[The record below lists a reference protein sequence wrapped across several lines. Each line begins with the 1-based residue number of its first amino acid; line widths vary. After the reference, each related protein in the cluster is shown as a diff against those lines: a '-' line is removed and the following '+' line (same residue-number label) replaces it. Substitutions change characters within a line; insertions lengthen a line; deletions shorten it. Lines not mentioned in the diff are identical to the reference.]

1 MFRREFKIKSN
12 CQLKSSDRKRLY
24 ATILKSFVQL
34 SDTEL
39 QTVLPHKESINQAK
53 IHTTQG
59 ESIYVYLC
67 NGLPLIL
74 DVNNRIVPTIYFLW
88 YFPNLLHGFKVSYFV
103 IEKLAQGADLMVPG
117 ILKNDSGA
125 APYGQVECNELA
137 SIHPLDNKA
146 AIAVGNCLMSSQLMS
161 THGRGRGVEILHIY
175 GDFIC
180 KMVTEKL
187 QIPLI
192 SINELSEK
200 VIDSVEE
207 LELSEQPG
215 DQIKNTTGE
224 IEQVQESQQ
233 ELTPDEILMNLF
245 LTALTHSKPT
255 LPILTNL
262 FYKNYMLN
270 NLPSNM
276 EFDIK
281 KTKNK
286 KLSTFLA
293 QMEKDNVIKL
303 QTVQNVQSLIEINS
317 EHEKIKEYRSKFKK
331 VTVADTTVEELPI
344 GRIEVCENY
353 VVNFAVL
360 TFFNKFGL
368 KKNDTLT
375 VQEIRKMV
383 KEYVKS
389 ENLQDST
396 NKELVM
402 LDPVLSKITQS
413 KTKKLNWKTLIEKI
427 LSLMGNNYEVR
438 KCDILVS
445 TGRGRIPS
453 VDIVTRLRSSNKKVT
468 IIDNLEI
475 YGVDLQEISRECQ
488 HALATSTTLLQ
499 VPSKK
504 GIQFQIQG
512 SHVDYIKKLLTDTVL

>member
-1 MFRREFKIKSN
+1 
-12 CQLKSSDRKRLY
+12 
-24 ATILKSFVQL
+24 
-34 SDTEL
+34 
-39 QTVLPHKESINQAK
+39 
-53 IHTTQG
+53 
-59 ESIYVYLC
+59 
-67 NGLPLIL
+67 
-74 DVNNRIVPTIYFLW
+74 
-88 YFPNLLHGFKVSYFV
+88 
-103 IEKLAQGADLMVPG
+103 
-117 ILKNDSGA
+117 
-125 APYGQVECNELA
+125 
-137 SIHPLDNKA
+137 
-146 AIAVGNCLMSSQLMS
+146 MS

-368 KKNDTLT
+368 K
-375 VQEIRKMV
+375 
-383 KEYVKS
+383 
-389 ENLQDST
+389 
-396 NKELVM
+396 
-402 LDPVLSKITQS
+402 
-413 KTKKLNWKTLIEKI
+413 
-427 LSLMGNNYEVR
+427 
-438 KCDILVS
+438 
-445 TGRGRIPS
+445 
-453 VDIVTRLRSSNKKVT
+453 
-468 IIDNLEI
+468 
-475 YGVDLQEISRECQ
+475 
-488 HALATSTTLLQ
+488 
-499 VPSKK
+499 
-504 GIQFQIQG
+504 
-512 SHVDYIKKLLTDTVL
+512 